1 MWAGGVGVRGGEG
14 DGEGGRSDGQMVLS
28 RAGPAPPRS
37 APTRSAAAGY
47 GGGAATVAVDERRTV
62 SRPVRPAPPHTTP
75 PLAMTTAAR
84 R

>member
-1 MWAGGVGVRGGEG
+1 MVRWCCAAQAPP
-14 DGEGGRSDGQMVLS
+14 R
-28 RAGPAPPRS
+28 PAPPRS
-37 APTRSAAAGY
+37 APTRSAAASY

-62 SRPVRPAPPHTTP
+62 PRPARPAPPHTTP